1 MKEREEAVV
10 EKYDKEVLKLMRE
23 LEEQVNTSIELGKFK
38 SFLPKY

>member
-23 LEEQVNTSIELGKFK
+23 LEEQVHASSELGKFK
-38 SFLPKY
+38 KFLPKY